1 MPPIGDRIEHLLAK
15 YLAFKTRKGRN
26 PKATMRL
33 WREDAEQAY
42 WEADDPH
49 FLSSIPPEILR
60 SYIPG
65 TESAYPWLPDL
76 ALVHGSIEVQD
87 AFDVSEPARRKA
99 LRRMPH
105 EDLDIPIPRGKHTIK
120 RLENVVENAL
130 RRDGTALQ
138 HLLRPYTEWSCIAV
152 TATPLAVT
160 YVPARGRGVAVSDEG
175 VAPTHAMHVAVQ
187 RAAFAAHPVA
197 LMMFPAKF
205 DELLVRQLVA
215 PQVLDFAKELTRLYG
230 RWVQMGKSFNL
241 AHHTDIDQALRHCAE
256 GHPNERIDLSD
267 RVVPLLDLMRADADA
282 AHLVEPALLLHTND
296 QVMAAREV
304 LNAMG
309 QGGSETFELPQE
321 I

>member
-1 MPPIGDRIEHLLAK
+1 
-15 YLAFKTRKGRN
+15 
-26 PKATMRL
+26 MRL

-42 WEADDPH
+42 WEANDPH

-65 TESAYPWLPDL
+65 TESAYPSLPEL
-76 ALVHGSIEVQD
+76 ALIHGSMEVQD
-87 AFDVSEPARRKA
+87 AFDASEPAKRKA

-105 EDLDIPIPRGKHTIK
+105 EDLDIPIPRGKRTIT
-120 RLENVVENAL
+120 RLENFVENAL

-205 DELLVRQLVA
+205 DALLVRQVYA

-230 RWVQMGKSFNL
+230 RWVQMGKSFNM
-241 AHHTDIDQALRHCAE
+241 AHHTDIDQALRICA
-256 GHPNERIDLSD
+256 GRDTYERIALLD
-267 RVVPLLDLMRADADA
+267 RVVPLLGLMRADADST
-282 AHLVEPALLLHTND
+282 HLVESALLLHGSD

-309 QGGSETFELPQE
+309 QGGSETFELPQG

>member
-1 MPPIGDRIEHLLAK
+1 
-15 YLAFKTRKGRN
+15 
-26 PKATMRL
+26 MRL

-42 WEADDPH
+42 WEASDPH

-65 TESAYPWLPDL
+65 TESAYPSLPEL
-76 ALVHGSIEVQD
+76 ALTHGSMEFQD
-87 AFDVSEPARRKA
+87 VFDASETAKRKA

-105 EDLDIPIPRGKHTIK
+105 EDLDISVPRGKRTIK
-120 RLENVVENAL
+120 RLENLVENAL

-138 HLLRPYTEWSCIAV
+138 HLLRPFTEWSCIAV
-152 TATPLAVT
+152 TATPLAVPH
-160 YVPARGRGVAVSDEG
+160 VPARGRGIAVSDEG
-175 VAPTHAMHVAVQ
+175 VGLTYAMHVAVQ

-205 DELLVRQLVA
+205 DELLVRQVYA

-230 RWVQMGKSFNL
+230 RWVQTGKSFDL
-241 AHHTDIDQALRHCAE
+241 AHHTDIYQALRHCAE

-267 RVVPLLDLMRADADA
+267 RVVPLLDLMRADADLD
-282 AHLVEPALLLHTND
+282 HLVETALLLHGND
-296 QVMAAREV
+296 QVMAAKEV

-309 QGGSETFELPQE
+309 QGGSETFELPQG